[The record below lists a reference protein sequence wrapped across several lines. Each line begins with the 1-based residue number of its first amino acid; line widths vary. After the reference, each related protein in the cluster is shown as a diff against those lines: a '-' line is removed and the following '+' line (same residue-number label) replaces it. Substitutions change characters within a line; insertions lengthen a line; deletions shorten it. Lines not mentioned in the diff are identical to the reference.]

1 LAHIKLQN
9 EPTFFHF
16 LKLSFLFPKML
27 SHTQQQQQY
36 DNPFAQRED
45 TFDFYEDRTIEPD
58 VDLTGQ
64 STKKQQPASNP
75 FATLSGSIGSRPV
88 VDNTPEETHASYSGQ
103 DTLDEPVSETIVNS
117 RDNV

>member
-1 LAHIKLQN
+1 
-9 EPTFFHF
+9 
-16 LKLSFLFPKML
+16 ML
-27 SHTQQQQQY
+27 SHTQQQQY

-88 VDNTPEETHASYSGQ
+88 VNNTPEETHASYSGQ

-117 RDNV
+117 PDSV